1 MLHNVQAL
9 QYAPARWIQTI
20 AADFLA
26 WKFFPVEYERSQAGK
41 RAKCGTARSGRAT
54 AYDDDI
60 KPFHYASNSVVGVQS
75 ALAHDLITAHNS
87 SDGLVDSN
95 PSHRRDS
102 VADSHHISAADR
114 LGRICLLCPGRFT
127 SSGGGSFVCSF
138 VVRVR
143 RVA

>member
-9 QYAPARWIQTI
+9 QYAPARRIQTI

-41 RAKCGTARSGRAT
+41 RAKCGAARSGRAT

-60 KPFHYASNSVVGVQS
+60 KPIHYASNSVVSVQS

-95 PSHRRDS
+95 RSHCWDS
-102 VADSHHISAADR
+102 VADPHHVSAADR
-114 LGRICLLCPGRFT
+114 LGRICLLCSGRFAR
-127 SSGGGSFVCSF
+127 SRGGSFVCSV
-138 VVRVR
+138 VVRMR